1 MQLKNLKTI
10 FVGFLLAISFFISP
24 SEMMGQTVFN
34 GTSSTKNDDGVR
46 TYRYNNNKQKF
57 SIEYEGEITLS
68 NDDKEITAISNNG
81 FIEIRKTRFG
91 KRRRLIIESEGG
103 TLVHKYFIGSK
114 ELPFNPDGKKWLAE
128 ILQEVVRTTTIA
140 AQSRV
145 DRFYKRG
152 GAKAVMN
159 EVKSM
164 ESDYVKS
171 KYIKLL
177 LEKKLNNN
185 DLINVI
191 ETAGNSIK
199 SDHYVSQILKS
210 NQKAF
215 LATDGTRT
223 AYIKAASSINSDH
236 YRSQILKTVINDSS
250 INDKQMASLLDITK
264 SIKSGH
270 YLSQILT
277 SVMDKR
283 QLNKQN
289 MNTIM
294 LLSRQIKS
302 DHYKA
307 QVLRKA
313 LKKENLSQGNYEA
326 FLSTLSEIKSDHNTS
341 QVINDMMKNDMDN
354 ASFSKLLNIVN
365 QNIESDHYAA
375 TIYKKIAKNKNISDA
390 QLIQLFESA
399 SSNIGSGYSLSSVL
413 TAYSSRV
420 KKSSQKVR
428 SAYTKAAKSIKSETY
443 YGRALRA
450 IE

>member
-1 MQLKNLKTI
+1 MQLKNLKNL
-10 FVGFLLAISFFISP
+10 FVGFLLSISFLISP
-24 SEMMGQTVFN
+24 SEIIGQTTIN
-34 GTSSTKNDDGVR
+34 GNFHSKNSDGTK
-46 TYRYNNNKQKF
+46 TYTYNNSKQKF

-68 NDDKEITAISNNG
+68 NDDKEITSISNNG

-159 EVKSM
+159 EVRSM
-164 ESDYVKS
+164 DSDYVKS
-171 KYIKLL
+171 AYIKILL
-177 LEKKLNNN
+177 KKNLKNS
-185 DLINVI
+185 DLISVI

-223 AYIKAASSINSDH
+223 AYIKSASSIGSDH
-236 YRSQILKTVINDSS
+236 YRSQILKTVINDSD

-270 YLSQILT
+270 YLSQIL
-277 SVMDKR
+277 SSIMEKR

-302 DHYKA
+302 DHYKS

-326 FLSTLSEIKSDHNTS
+326 FLSTLSEIKSDHNRS
-341 QVINDMMKNDMDN
+341 QVINDLMKNDMDN

-365 QNIESDHYAA
+365 QNIGSDHYAA
-375 TIYKKIAKNKNISDA
+375 NIYKKIAKNKNISDA
-390 QLIQLFESA
+390 QLIQILESA
-399 SSNIGSGYSLSSVL
+399 SSNISSGYSLSSVL
-413 TAYSSRV
+413 TAYSGRV
-420 KKSSQKVR
+420 KKSSQKVKD
-428 SAYTKAAKSIKSETY
+428 AYRKAAKTIKSETY
-443 YGRALRA
+443 YGRVLRA